1 MGKYETIFVI
11 DSLLKTE
18 EIENI
23 ITKYE
28 KFISANGGQ
37 IELIDRWG
45 KKRLAFEIKKRQY
58 GYYVLILFE
67 GIPSMIKS
75 LEREY
80 RLNESIL
87 RYKTIKLTTMALKV
101 LKQQP
106 PVPPKVESVD
116 STKTADTVADTETV
130 TETVTEAV
138 TDDFSDD
145 ATEAETVKADEVA
158 TENAVTEDVSIDEAN
173 TEIENE
179 NIENEEKQIEN

>member
-1 MGKYETIFVI
+1 MAKYETIFVI
-11 DSLLKTE
+11 DSLLKTD

-28 KFISANGGQ
+28 KFISANGGK

-67 GIPSMIKS
+67 GLPSMIKS

-87 RYKTIKLTTMALKV
+87 RYKTIKLSTMALKV
-101 LKQQP
+101 LSQRAAS
-106 PVPPKVESVD
+106 PKV
-116 STKTADTVADTETV
+116 A
-130 TETVTEAV
+130 
-138 TDDFSDD
+138 SDD
-145 ATEAETVKADEVA
+145 DTKVVEIEEADKAESD
-158 TENAVTEDVSIDEAN
+158 DVSSDDYSNDDVVDDMES
-173 TEIENE
+173 ENE
-179 NIENEEKQIEN
+179 NIANEETQKEN

>member
-1 MGKYETIFVI
+1 MAKYETIFVI
-11 DSLLKTE
+11 DSLLKTD

-28 KFISANGGQ
+28 KFISANGGK

-87 RYKTIKLTTMALKV
+87 RYKTIKLSTMALKV
-101 LKQQP
+101 LSQR
-106 PVPPKVESVD
+106 PVSPKVTLDDDTKNVETEKTDEAVIDDISTDDDSVD
-116 STKTADTVADTETV
+116 DSETKSENESSENKETQ
-130 TETVTEAV
+130 
-138 TDDFSDD
+138 
-145 ATEAETVKADEVA
+145 
-158 TENAVTEDVSIDEAN
+158 TEN
-173 TEIENE
+173 
-179 NIENEEKQIEN
+179 